1 MRVLGRNPAPDS
13 LRRVEVDPEALE
25 SGELAPAEGT
35 GGPTRV
41 NPEEPDPPEDGSL
54 SERILGGAASGSQNE
69 RSNPGTSDTST
80 HQRSTPT
87 SLSDVSETT
96 QQQMSESTR
105 QNQEIT
111 DVQGQLDNAAQV
123 FLPALAV
130 ETGSRA
136 ATLITG
142 GVATS
147 SFVGQGTF
155 QKVVEVGLPVVLGVA
170 TFMLGERMDNV
181 YIKQSAVGM
190 AIPAADALLN
200 PVLNPIESSLTAAPS
215 GGGGGSNG
223 GGGGGGQEGLRGR
236 RAGMGYGEFL
246 TEENMGM
253 GANRQL
259 ASGDGMGV
267 DKSKDLV
274 QESDEGSRFAQ
285 VSVDE

>member
-13 LRRVEVDPEALE
+13 LRRVEVDPSALE
-25 SGELAPAEGT
+25 SGDLQPAGDPS
-35 GGPTRV
+35 GPTRA
-41 NPEEPDPPEDGSL
+41 NPSEPEPSDDGSL
-54 SERILGGAASGSQNE
+54 SERILGGDSNGSQE
-69 RSNPGTSDTST
+69 RSNPPGTNDTST
-80 HQRSTPT
+80 NQRSTPT

-96 QQQMSESTR
+96 QSQMPESTR
-105 QNQEIT
+105 ENPGVT

-170 TFMLGERMDNV
+170 TFMLGERMNNV

-200 PVLNPIESSLTAAPS
+200 PILNPIESSLQSAPS
-215 GGGGGSNG
+215 GGGGNG
-223 GGGGGGQEGLRGR
+223 GGSGQQGLRGS

-253 GANRQL
+253 SADQQL
-259 ASGDGMGV
+259 PAGDGMGV

-274 QESDEGSRFAQ
+274 QESEEGSRFAK